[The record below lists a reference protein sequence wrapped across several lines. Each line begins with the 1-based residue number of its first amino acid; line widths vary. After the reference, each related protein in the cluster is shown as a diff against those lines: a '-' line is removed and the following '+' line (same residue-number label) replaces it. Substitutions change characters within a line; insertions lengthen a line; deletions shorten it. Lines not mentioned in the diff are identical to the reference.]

1 MLNGVLHDRLQ
12 GKSRQLMMRQPF
24 RHRHLDLQVSLKASL
39 LNLQIG
45 VNMLDLI
52 GKSDNFRRPFQVLAK
67 EGRQILHQLA
77 GLIAVAADHRLQR
90 VKRVKQEVRV
100 DLGVQE
106 LDFGL
111 RQQRL
116 LPLVLSGEDLR
127 RQQLGNPSPRVRLI
141 ELNRR
146 FFASYSLMV
155 PITRWFSPRRGI
167 TSVDPS
173 LQCG

>member
-1 MLNGVLHDRLQ
+1 
-12 GKSRQLMMRQPF
+12 MRQPF
-24 RHRHLDLQVSLKASL
+24 RHRHLDLQVSLKVSL

-106 LDFGL
+106 LDFNCVSSAFC
-111 RQQRL
+111 RSYCPARICAD
-116 LPLVLSGEDLR
+116 SSWEIF
-127 RQQLGNPSPRVRLI
+127 SPRVRLI

>member
-1 MLNGVLHDRLQ
+1 
-12 GKSRQLMMRQPF
+12 
-24 RHRHLDLQVSLKASL
+24 
-39 LNLQIG
+39 
-45 VNMLDLI
+45 MLDLI

-127 RQQLGNPSPRVRLI
+127 RQQLGNPPR
-141 ELNRR
+141 
-146 FFASYSLMV
+146 
-155 PITRWFSPRRGI
+155 G
-167 TSVDPS
+167 
-173 LQCG
+173 CG